1 MAIARLG
8 LTALD
13 CSDPSV
19 LADFWAALLGGE
31 ITHRNEEFCAVKV
44 DGGMVVAVKVQDYE
58 APTWP
63 DPAVPKQ
70 MHLHL
75 KVDDLDAA
83 QTDAERLGARVATVQ
98 TNPEHWRV
106 LLDPAGHPFCLASEL
121 LD

>member
-8 LTALD
+8 LTAID

-31 ITHRNEEFCAVKV
+31 VKHRNDEFL
-44 DGGMVVAVKVQDYE
+44 AVKVQDYKP
-58 APTWP
+58 PTWP
-63 DPAVPKQ
+63 DSTVPKQ

-83 QTDAERLGARVATVQ
+83 QTDAVRLGARVATEQ
-98 TNPEHWRV
+98 TNPEHWRI
-106 LLDPAGHPFCLASEL
+106 LLDPAGHPFCLATQI

>member
-13 CSDPSV
+13 CSEPSV
-19 LADFWAALLGGE
+19 LANFWAALLDGE
-31 ITHRNEEFCAVKV
+31 VTHRNDEFCAVKA
-44 DGGMVVAVKVQDYE
+44 DGGTVVAVKVQDYE
-58 APTWP
+58 PPTWP

-83 QTDAERLGARVATVQ
+83 QTDAVRLGALLATEQ
-98 TNPEHWRV
+98 TNPEHWRI
-106 LLDPAGHPFCLASEL
+106 LLDPAGHPFCLARDI